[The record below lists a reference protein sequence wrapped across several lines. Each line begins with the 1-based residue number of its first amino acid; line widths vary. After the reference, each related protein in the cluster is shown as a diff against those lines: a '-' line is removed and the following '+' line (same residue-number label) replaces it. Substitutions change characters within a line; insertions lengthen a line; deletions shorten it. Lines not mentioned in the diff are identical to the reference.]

1 MPAAF
6 SYALSNLVNT
16 AMVLRRSSG
25 SRDAGAAAVMA
36 VCAVVVAARGGSGA
50 VASGAD
56 AGAWP
61 HDWGATA
68 RRGPGSGPLSP
79 PRARLA
85 AALRLRGS
93 GPQDSGAAG
102 KAPDDGAPIDT
113 QAYADANLWVKR
125 QMAALEER
133 KKQVPRARS
142 PSRFPRPARV
152 RAAAARARAAP
163 RGPAFG
169 PRVRAPALTQGG
181 RQQRRKELLDEEDG
195 IETANVTNASS
206 TCVDRV

>member
-1 MPAAF
+1 
-6 SYALSNLVNT
+6 
-16 AMVLRRSSG
+16 MVLRRSSG

-36 VCAVVVAARGGSGA
+36 VCAGVVAARGGSGA

-68 RRGPGSGPLSP
+68 RAPGSGPLSP

-195 IETANVTNASS
+195 IETVNVTNASS